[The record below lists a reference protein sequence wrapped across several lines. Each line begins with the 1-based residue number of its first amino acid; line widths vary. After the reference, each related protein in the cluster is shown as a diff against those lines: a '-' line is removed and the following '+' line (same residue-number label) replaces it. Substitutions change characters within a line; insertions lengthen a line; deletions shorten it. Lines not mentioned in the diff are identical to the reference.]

1 MTKHSL
7 IDDSVLK
14 HMKSL
19 TLLCVEDDKVT
30 RQAYKLI
37 FEDFVGKLVFA
48 SDGEKGYEK
57 FLDQEIDIII
67 SDYSMPILN
76 GLEMIGK
83 IRALDK
89 EIPII
94 LVTAMQE
101 IGIVIKA
108 LELNVN
114 SFVRKPIMQSE
125 VTEALTTASKLIIAN
140 NYLQEQRDEK
150 VRELEKDKAYV
161 SYQEKLGFAKELNI
175 LRNDFYYQMI
185 NHTGICLL
193 DFLYHPLDGMSGDAY
208 SARRIDENT
217 TFYLIVDGMGKGLSA
232 SLTAMIITSFI
243 NHVVDSMLST
253 DSYDLAVLINESMKY
268 IQPILLDEES
278 LAIDYIEINNK
289 ENMLYY
295 SKFAMPAIL
304 METRDKEVIR
314 LKSNNPPL
322 SKWQDTFNIDNY
334 DISDIYKFL
343 IYSDGI
349 VENETIC
356 DGMPYADFIE
366 EDFVNSFTRE
376 ELKNSFLKKIDN
388 QEDDFTLLY
397 IHKLSYVSK
406 ELSTMVFDTSLDE
419 TDRANEWYDSI
430 WQDITDDKTIS
441 YKAGLVFTELFMNA
455 YEHGN
460 LGIDSSTKHSLINE
474 DKYFDTLL
482 SMQKGCIKKIT
493 VKIYKIEHIKAD
505 YIITQITDEGDG
517 FDTKILSKIFRN
529 SANFNGRG
537 VFVSRNNSLG
547 IYYNDK
553 GNSVLYLNKVNRVK

>member
-19 TLLCVEDDKVT
+19 TLLCVENDKVT

-161 SYQEKLGFAKELNI
+161 SYQEELGFAKELNI

-278 LAIDYIEINNK
+278 LAIDYIEINNI

-304 METRDKEVIR
+304 MENRDKEVIR

-322 SKWQDTFNIDNY
+322 SKWQDTFNIDSY

-343 IYSDGI
+343 VYSDGI

-356 DGMPYADFIE
+356 VGMPYADFIE

-376 ELKNSFLKKIDN
+376 DLKKSFLKKIDN

-397 IHKLSYVSK
+397 IHKLSDVSK

-482 SMQKGCIKKIT
+482 SMQKECIKKIT
-493 VKIYKIEHIKAD
+493 VKIDKIEHINAD

-537 VFVSRNNSLG
+537 VFVSRSNSLG
-547 IYYNDK
+547 IYYKSK
-553 GNSVLYLNKVNRVK
+553 GNSVLYLNKVNRMK